1 MVATRRPAR
10 RSESEAESHVRAA
23 GAKEMESEIHLLTS
37 VEGSTCVR
45 TTRSRS
51 KINSHS
57 EIIPE
62 SQSEKMKES
71 ETKSGVEESLETQKI
86 PNRSKALCLADSVAE
101 LQADGDISEAE
112 SNCSSVSGLHTP
124 MFIRIT
130 RRRKIMIP
138 CQPESAAKNR
148 QSKKNLPNEGNKYQ
162 EDEDISEAESCSST
176 VSGVRPL
183 NIPRKTRRQQ
193 VKASVLPVCESQA
206 EEVSDAESWCSGVS
220 TEPSVP
226 FKRITRS
233 MRVKSQLET
242 TLQSERKSEV
252 VVGDEK
258 LPEHVTKSLTIVISD
273 SEQPTKS
280 DLETEKASF
289 SCTQNNEHPSPCKTK
304 CHSESVISSDPKQ
317 ILSSSPKKLERECT
331 KKSPKKAR
339 PKDKD
344 YECVDDAELKVGK
357 DKDMSVPIA
366 KQISDDIY
374 EVEEVCDQNLEKAR
388 QVTEKT
394 SPVKNTDLFP
404 HNHISPEKPDK
415 FPRQATPNKSKNNSE
430 PPKTDRRVMQSCF
443 QNAEE
448 VIDVDKVPTGSP
460 QNEIIP
466 IQTIESSDD
475 DCRVSIASVDS
486 DENQEEPGAESS
498 SCGTKKARDEKCCSA
513 SLLISDDSDD
523 SENSDLEEI
532 NGMDMITSCKG
543 TNNKNV
549 LALDKSLH
557 EELFVIDKTPGLDSS
572 KAYYLEEK
580 EKNLEDDK
588 ESEKSEES
596 SELEDSE
603 EEFIDEDEDLLTSN
617 NKILPF
623 SSSIDPGLNVKQL
636 GGLYISFDTG
646 KQKPGSHGIVP
657 LKEKKK
663 DEAEREK
670 TTGDGWF
677 GMKAPE
683 MTEELKNDLH
693 ALKMRAAMDPKRFY
707 KKNDRKGLPKY
718 FQVGTIVD
726 SPADFYH
733 ARIPKKERKKNIVEE
748 LLADSEFRRY
758 NKRKYQDIMAEKA
771 AQAAGKKNLKK
782 KKFRK

>member
-1 MVATRRPAR
+1 MFTVTSFLFPQ
-10 RSESEAESHVRAA
+10 
-23 GAKEMESEIHLLTS
+23 LTS
-37 VEGSTCVR
+37 VEGSTSVR

-71 ETKSGVEESLETQKI
+71 ETKSGVEESLETQKTL
-86 PNRSKALCLADSVAE
+86 NRSKTLCLADSAAE

-130 RRRKIMIP
+130 RRRKIMVP
-138 CQPESAAKNR
+138 CQPEPAAKNR
-148 QSKKNLPNEGNKYQ
+148 QSKKALLNEGSKYQ

-183 NIPRKTRRQQ
+183 YTPRKTRSQQ

-233 MRVKSQLET
+233 MRVKSQVET

-258 LPEHVTKSLTIVISD
+258 LPACVTKSLTIVISD

-280 DLETEKASF
+280 YLETEKGSF
-289 SCTQNNEHPSPCKTK
+289 LCTQTNEHPSPCKTK

-317 ILSSSPKKLERECT
+317 ILSSSPKKLEQKCT
-331 KKSPKKAR
+331 KKSPKKER

-344 YECVDDAELKVGK
+344 YGCVDDAEVKVGK
-357 DKDMSVPIA
+357 DRDTSVPIV

-374 EVEEVCDQNLEKAR
+374 EVEGVCDQNLEKAR
-388 QVTEKT
+388 KVTEKP
-394 SPVKNTDLFP
+394 SPMKNTDLFL
-404 HNHISPEKPDK
+404 HNHRSLEKSDK
-415 FPRQATPNKSKNNSE
+415 FPRQVTSNKSKNKSE
-430 PPKTDRRVMQSCF
+430 PPKTDRRSTQNCF
-443 QNAEE
+443 HHAEE

-475 DCRVSIASVDS
+475 DCRVSVASVDS
-486 DENQEEPGAESS
+486 DESQEEAGAASS
-498 SCGTKKARDEKCCSA
+498 SCATKKARDENCFSA

-532 NGMDMITSCKG
+532 NGMDMIASYPG
-543 TNNKNV
+543 TNKKN
-549 LALDKSLH
+549 ALTLDNSLH

-580 EKNLEDDK
+580 EKNLEDNK
-588 ESEKSEES
+588 ESEKSES
-596 SELEDSE
+596 SELEESE
-603 EEFIDEDEDLLTSN
+603 EEFIDEEENLLTSN
-617 NKILPF
+617 NK
-623 SSSIDPGLNVKQL
+623 
-636 GGLYISFDTG
+636 
-646 KQKPGSHGIVP
+646 
-657 LKEKKK
+657 
-663 DEAEREK
+663 
-670 TTGDGWF
+670 
-677 GMKAPE
+677 M
-683 MTEELKNDLH
+683 
-693 ALKMRAAMDPKRFY
+693 
-707 KKNDRKGLPKY
+707 
-718 FQVGTIVD
+718 
-726 SPADFYH
+726 
-733 ARIPKKERKKNIVEE
+733 
-748 LLADSEFRRY
+748 
-758 NKRKYQDIMAEKA
+758 
-771 AQAAGKKNLKK
+771 
-782 KKFRK
+782 